1 MSILRDPMNVP
12 PGSIGDETTAPRT
25 AAAMPARLPQNI
37 GKYQVLERLG
47 AGAMGIVYKCRQP
60 DLDRPVAVKVM
71 LAAHHAG
78 ADQLARFHREA
89 RAASRLAHANVVQ
102 IFDIGV
108 DGECTYFVMEY
119 VDGCSLDR
127 LIGTEW
133 LSLERTLRL
142 VYQVAQALESAHR
155 QQIVHRDIKPSNI
168 LIDKSGQ
175 IKLADFGLAKTLY
188 DSKALS
194 GSGDLIGTPRYMSPE
209 QVLAAP
215 EEVDARTDIYS
226 LGAVMYEM
234 LTARPP
240 VDGPNL
246 LATLRQ
252 LTDDDPAPIEELNSA
267 VPEDVA
273 SICRR
278 AMAKDRENRY
288 AAAGQFAEAIQ
299 ACLVRRLMSRPIP
312 VGATHDSLLSL
323 ALPAT
328 VVPARRG
335 ANRRLLVWSSA
346 ACVALALGLWGWAAR
361 RPANSEDTLESS
373 SDDSEGAERPILNT
387 AALINRVQ
395 KQLAG
400 TLEVPEGMMPR
411 DRYKSIIEDLTAV
424 LKRGPANHEARLLR
438 ARAYRRTGEHMAAIE
453 DLNEL
458 LARDRRNLPAV
469 QERLLAN
476 YEFFVLYLGNLN
488 ELLLRPRVAER
499 LKDDADVLSKGNDP
513 VSRAMAEV
521 AAALAR
527 QDYNEAARL
536 TGAAPARKLRREQ
549 VPDWCM
555 LECDAASH
563 AAASAYAE
571 ELSSPDE
578 TKGAARLR
586 RQELDRRAT
595 QAWRSGL
602 DADPSHVG
610 LLFLKANSFQRTAA
624 WSVEEGEDHA
634 TALNRQRLAFER
646 TFDLLRRATLRVGGD
661 TALARAV
668 LLSNFD
674 RNDPALEQITDA
686 LSYRPTV
693 PYLYTLK
700 AWLKMQVPS
709 DGILSAEET
718 DRILRDFQ
726 AVLEPSPEEYNTYFV
741 RALLHAAAGHWELA
755 RSDLRR
761 CRNAAASDTIP
772 VSNGD
777 FQQWF
782 SSAGDTTSRFL
793 NATITVLYYVPVPT
807 DVRVKL
813 SEELLKRLTA
823 PAMILEDNLPAEEV
837 ANLKGSTHMRLAE
850 AYAEREDRARVLQ
863 HVREALA
870 QNVADVTPQSFRE
883 HGTLSAWNEDDEF
896 KALYAEY
903 SPHE

>member
-1 MSILRDPMNVP
+1 MSILRDRVNP
-12 PGSIGDETTAPRT
+12 PPSSIGEETTAHRT
-25 AAAMPARLPQNI
+25 ADGFPARLPRTI

-119 VDGCSLDR
+119 VDGCSLDHH
-127 LIGTEW
+127 IGTEW

-142 VYQVAQALESAHR
+142 VYQVAQALASAHE

-194 GSGDLIGTPRYMSPE
+194 ASGDLIGTPRYMSPE
-209 QVLAAP
+209 QVLADP

-234 LTARPP
+234 LTGRPP
-240 VDGPNL
+240 VDGANL
-246 LATLRQ
+246 LATLRH
-252 LTDDDPAPIEELNSA
+252 LTDEEPAPIEELNPS
-267 VPEDVA
+267 VPEDVGA
-273 SICRR
+273 ICRQ
-278 AMAKDRENRY
+278 AMSKDRENRF
-288 AAAGQFAEAIQ
+288 ATAGQFAVAIQ
-299 ACLVRRLMSRPIP
+299 ACLVRRLLGRPLP
-312 VGATHDSLLSL
+312 VGATHDSMLSL
-323 ALPAT
+323 ALPPVAST
-328 VVPARRG
+328 SRRPASRRW
-335 ANRRLLVWSSA
+335 LVWSA
-346 ACVALALGLWGWAAR
+346 AAAFVLTLGIWGWAAR
-361 RPANSEDTLESS
+361 RPANLEDALESS
-373 SDDSEGAERPILNT
+373 TPDLEGPERPILN
-387 AALINRVQ
+387 AADLVGRVQ

-400 TLEVPEGMMPR
+400 PLEVPEGTLPR

-424 LKRGPANHEARLLR
+424 LKRGPANNEARLLR
-438 ARAYRRTGEHMAAIE
+438 ARAYRRTGEHLAAIE

-458 LARDRRNLPAV
+458 LVRDPKNLAAI
-469 QERLLAN
+469 QERLLAK
-476 YEFFVLYLGNLN
+476 YEFFVLYLGNIN
-488 ELLLRPRVAER
+488 EPLLRPRVSER
-499 LKDDADVLSKGNDP
+499 LKDDALLASKGNDP
-513 VSRAMAEV
+513 VARAMAEA
-521 AAALAR
+521 AAALSR
-527 QDYNEAARL
+527 HDFGEAARL
-536 TGAAPARKLRREQ
+536 MAGASTRKARREQ

-555 LECDAASH
+555 LECDATSH
-563 AAASAYAE
+563 AAAAAYAE
-571 ELSSPDE
+571 ELGSADE
-578 TKGAARLR
+578 ARGAARDR
-586 RQELDRRAT
+586 RQELERRAT
-595 QAWRSGL
+595 QALRRGL

-610 LLFLKANSFQRTAA
+610 LLFLKANSFQRTAR
-624 WSVEEGEDHA
+624 WSAEEGEDHA

-646 TFDLLRRATLRVGGD
+646 TFDRLRHATLRVGGD

-674 RNDPALEQITDA
+674 RNDPALEQLTDA

-693 PYLYTLK
+693 PYLHTLK

-726 AVLEPSPEEYNTYFV
+726 AVFESPPEEYNTYFV
-741 RALLHAAAGHWELA
+741 RALLYAAAGRWQDA
-755 RSDLRR
+755 RRDLRR
-761 CRNAAASDTIP
+761 CREVAATETILA
-772 VSNGD
+772 SNGD

-782 SSAGDTTSRFL
+782 SLASDTTSRFL
-793 NATITVLYYVPVPT
+793 NATITVLYYLPVPG

-813 SEELLKRLTA
+813 SEELLRRLVA
-823 PAMILEDNLPAEEV
+823 PALVQEDNLPADEV
-837 ANLKGSTHMRLAE
+837 ANLKGWTHVRLAE

-863 HVREALA
+863 NVREALA
-870 QNVADVTPQSFRE
+870 QKVPELTPQFFRE
-883 HGTLSAWNEDDEF
+883 HGTLSPWNEDEEF
-896 KALYAEY
+896 KTLYAEY
-903 SPHE
+903 DPHE